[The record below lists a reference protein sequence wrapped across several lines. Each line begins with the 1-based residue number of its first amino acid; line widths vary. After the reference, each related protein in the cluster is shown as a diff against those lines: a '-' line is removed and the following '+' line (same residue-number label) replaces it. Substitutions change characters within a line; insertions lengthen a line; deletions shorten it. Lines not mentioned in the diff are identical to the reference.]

1 MSLIEVKELKKSF
14 QGIDVLKGINF
25 NVEQGEVVSIIGPSG
40 SGKST
45 LLRCVNALENYDDGS
60 LKVFGEEIKDIKDI
74 NNYRKKVGMVF
85 QQFNLFNNMNVLK
98 NCTLSQIKVLNRS
111 EKEAEEI
118 AIRELNKVGLGDFIY
133 AHPNNLSGGQ
143 KQRVAIARSV
153 CMNPDILLF
162 DEPTSALDPEMVEE
176 VLKVMQVLAKEGL
189 TMLVVTHEMSFAKD
203 ASSRVIFMD
212 DGVVLEDSDSKE
224 FFSNP
229 KTDRAKAFLNKIIR

>member
-212 DGVVLEDSDSKE
+212 DGIVLEDSDSKE

>member
-1 MSLIEVKELKKSF
+1 MSLIEVRELKKSF
-14 QGIDVLKGINF
+14 QGTDVLKGINF
-25 NVEQGEVVSIIGPSG
+25 DVEQGEVVSIIGPSG

-60 LKVFGEEIKDIKDI
+60 LKVFGEEIKDIQDI
-74 NNYRKKVGMVF
+74 NNYRKRVGMVF

-98 NCTLSQIKVLNRS
+98 NCTLSQIKVLKRN

-118 AIRELNKVGLGDFIY
+118 AVRELTKVGLGDFIY
-133 AHPNNLSGGQ
+133 AHPSNLSGGQ

-212 DGVVLEDSDSKE
+212 DGIVLEDSDSKE

>member
-1 MSLIEVKELKKSF
+1 
-14 QGIDVLKGINF
+14 
-25 NVEQGEVVSIIGPSG
+25 
-40 SGKST
+40 
-45 LLRCVNALENYDDGS
+45 
-60 LKVFGEEIKDIKDI
+60 
-74 NNYRKKVGMVF
+74 
-85 QQFNLFNNMNVLK
+85 MNVLK
-98 NCTLSQIKVLNRS
+98 NCTLSQIKVLKRN

-133 AHPNNLSGGQ
+133 AHPSNLSGGQ

-189 TMLVVTHEMSFAKD
+189 TMLVVTHEMSFARD

-212 DGVVLEDSDSKE
+212 DGIVLEDSDSKE

-229 KTDRAKAFLNKIIR
+229 KTDRAKAFLNKII